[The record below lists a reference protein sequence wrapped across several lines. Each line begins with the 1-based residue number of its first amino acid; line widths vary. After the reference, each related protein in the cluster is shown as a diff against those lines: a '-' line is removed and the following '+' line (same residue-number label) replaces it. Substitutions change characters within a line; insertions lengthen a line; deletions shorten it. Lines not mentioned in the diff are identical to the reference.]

1 MTTTFHSHGVPSLQP
16 VIAALNGLSRRH
28 FMRAAAALAVAPGA
42 AGWATSATAATDT
55 TKASLPAGVRFM
67 NADEAALF
75 QRVAEVTLPVDG
87 STLQPWSR
95 EGLLQTLD
103 AALLA
108 TMEPHILQGLKGGL
122 QYFNEGPKS
131 DLGARF
137 VDLTDAQAIAFCD
150 RWSDSNEPAQ
160 RGLTM
165 GLKKL
170 VQLSYWANPAT
181 WPAIGYDGPMSRRL
195 GLPMQGNA
203 PLPNRS

>member
-1 MTTTFHSHGVPSLQP
+1 MKTTFNSNGMPHLQP

-28 FMRAAAALAVAPGA
+28 FLRAAAVLAAAPGA
-42 AGWATSATAATDT
+42 AGLATLAAAATG
-55 TKASLPAGVRFM
+55 AGSPAGVRFM
-67 NADEAALF
+67 NADEVAIF
-75 QRVAEVTLPVDG
+75 QRVGEVTLPVEG
-87 STLQPWSR
+87 STLQPWTR

-122 QYFNEGPKS
+122 QYFNEGPQS
-131 DLGARF
+131 VFGARF

-150 RWSDSNEPAQ
+150 RWSDSSEPAQ
-160 RGLTM
+160 RALTM

-203 PLPNRS
+203 PLPARS

>member
-1 MTTTFHSHGVPSLQP
+1 MTTTFNSNRMPHLQP

-28 FMRAAAALAVAPGA
+28 FIRAAAALAVAPGA
-42 AGWATSATAATDT
+42 AGLATSAAAATS
-55 TKASLPAGVRFM
+55 ASLPAGARFM
-67 NADEAALF
+67 NADEAAIF

-87 STLQPWSR
+87 STLHPWSR
-95 EGLLQTLD
+95 DGLLQTLD

-122 QYFNEGPKS
+122 QYFNVGPQS
-131 DLGARF
+131 SFGAHF
-137 VDLTDAQAIAFCD
+137 VALNDAQAIAFCD
-150 RWSDSNEPAQ
+150 RWCDSSEPAQ

-170 VQLSYWANPAT
+170 LQLSYWANPAT

-195 GLPMQGNA
+195 GLPMQGNT
-203 PLPNRS
+203 PLPTRS

>member
-1 MTTTFHSHGVPSLQP
+1 MKTTFHSNGTPHLQP

-28 FMRAAAALAVAPGA
+28 FLRAAAALAVAPGT
-42 AGWATSATAATDT
+42 AGLATSAAATT
-55 TKASLPAGVRFM
+55 GAGLPAGVRFM
-67 NADEAALF
+67 NADEAAIF
-75 QRVAEVTLPVDG
+75 QRVAEVTLPMEG
-87 STLQPWSR
+87 STLQAWAR
-95 EGLLQTLD
+95 DGLLQTLD

-122 QYFNEGPKS
+122 QYFNEGPQS
-131 DLGARF
+131 AFGARF
-137 VDLTDAQAIAFCD
+137 VGLTDAQASTFCD
-150 RWSDSNEPAQ
+150 RWSDSIEPAQ

-203 PLPNRS
+203 PLPTRS